1 MHLEK
6 TLWQKNACP
15 FKSLLYC
22 ALESATSLENWNFLC
37 GDVDGLAG
45 ARVASGAGFAL
56 ARRKGPETAQLDPPA
71 IGELVGDFIE
81 ENVDDLFDVFLT
93 HVGMLA

>member
-37 GDVDGLAG
+37 GDVDGLAS
-45 ARVASGAGFAL
+45 ARVAS
-56 ARRKGPETAQLDPPA
+56 TACLPP
-71 IGELVGDFIE
+71 GDFEGAEADQRYGFTLLQFTLDCIQ
-81 ENVDDLFDVFLT
+81 
-93 HVGMLA
+93 